1 MATIVFVNGTG
12 VRGNGC
18 DYMGGQTG
26 LAADSGG
33 DLMSAWDPDKL
44 EKRVTEVAD
53 EVGKLAEGLLILP
66 VSWTRHWR
74 QGSWR
79 SLRPC
84 RRRRT

>member
-53 EVGKLAEGLLILP
+53 EVGKVAEAVADIAGLLA
-66 VSWTRHWR
+66 RHWR